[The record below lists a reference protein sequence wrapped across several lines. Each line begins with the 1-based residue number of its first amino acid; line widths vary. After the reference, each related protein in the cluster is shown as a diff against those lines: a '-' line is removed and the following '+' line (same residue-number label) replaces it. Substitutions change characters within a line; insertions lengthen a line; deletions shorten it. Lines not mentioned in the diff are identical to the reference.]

1 MAKTYHTRVEMSSYI
16 DYMGK
21 RLAVVNYVGN
31 LYRADTDD
39 KFSQPGV
46 LASQDYA
53 GAEIKFFATNK
64 EETEPYTRYD
74 MPLVKSW
81 ALLRP
86 LVLVNMF
93 DRATRDAVRDLFVE
107 NTLKYA
113 LNTAFPL
120 NQTGRVFR
128 HSDEITKEQDY
139 VFLRTLCASGIPVD
153 GFIVERQEP
162 RPGVGYFHSE
172 VGLCGRALQYL
183 KLATKPE
190 RKLAPGKTRS
200 NKPVSR
206 LQAGPNINT
215 NTTNTT
221 TQPGRFGALFGSNTG
236 PNSPP
241 PSRFGAL
248 FGSNTGLNSPPSIKR
263 FSALSFDNND

>member
-39 KFSQPGV
+39 KYARTGI
-46 LASQDYA
+46 LASQNYA
-53 GAEIKFFATNK
+53 GAQIKFFTTTK
-64 EETEPYTRYD
+64 EETESYTRHNK
-74 MPLVKSW
+74 PLVKTWKPLKS
-81 ALLRP
+81 

-93 DRATRDAVRDLFVE
+93 DLDTRNAVRNLFAE
-107 NTLKYA
+107 NNAKYA

-120 NQTGRVFR
+120 NQSGRVYRF
-128 HSDEITKEQDY
+128 SDVKTAEEDY
-139 VFLRTLCASGIPVD
+139 LFLRTLCAYGIPVD
-153 GFIVERQEP
+153 GFIVERQDP
-162 RPGVGYFHSE
+162 RPGVGAFHSE
-172 VGLCGRALQYL
+172 VGLCGRALEHLQL
-183 KLATKPE
+183 VAEPE
-190 RKLAPGKTRS
+190 RKSAPGKTRS

-206 LQAGPNINT
+206 LQAGPNI

-263 FSALSFDNND
+263 FGPLTF